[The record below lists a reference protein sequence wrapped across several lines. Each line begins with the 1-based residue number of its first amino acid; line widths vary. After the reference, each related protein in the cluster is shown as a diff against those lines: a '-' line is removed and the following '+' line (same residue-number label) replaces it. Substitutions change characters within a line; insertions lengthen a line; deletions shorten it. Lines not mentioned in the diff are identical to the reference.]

1 MAVTT
6 VESVMIATVGGQPQV
21 LTFALDALL
30 ARGEVIREV
39 IVLHL
44 SADDPRL
51 RRSLALLSAEFAG
64 DRYAGRPCRY
74 RPVPIRVEGRRL
86 EDIRSEVDADAA
98 WRAVHELIAGLKSMG
113 ERPLHLCIA
122 GGRRLLA
129 LVALSAAMLLFGHQ
143 DQVWHIYTPR
153 ELLERARDGAIM
165 HVRPEDGVRLI
176 RVPLVP
182 LGTQFPALRELAQ
195 MRLEDLSEVWMS
207 SEAERQRCQTVWRM
221 LSERER
227 EVLHCLAIG
236 LTPQEVA
243 SRLMISLSTVN
254 SHKTQ
259 ILAACRQVWTLEE
272 DARLTY
278 HFLREHF
285 RPFIQSLLKL

>member
-1 MAVTT
+1 MAVSA
-6 VESVMIATVGGQPQV
+6 VESVMIATIGGQPQV

-30 ARGEVIREV
+30 ARGEVVREV

-44 SADDPRL
+44 SADDSRL

-74 RPVPIRVEGRRL
+74 RLVPIRADGRRL

-98 WRAVHELIAGLKSMG
+98 WRAVHELIAELKSMS

-129 LVALSAAMLLFGHQ
+129 LVALSAAMLHFGHQ
-143 DQVWHIYTPR
+143 DQVWHIYTPP
-153 ELLERARDGAIM
+153 EFLERARDGAIM
-165 HVRPEDGVRLI
+165 HARPEDGVRLI

-182 LGTQFPALRELAQ
+182 WGAQFPALRELAQ
-195 MRLEDLSEVWMS
+195 MRPGGLGRVVVS
-207 SEAERQRCQTVWRM
+207 SEMERQRCEAVWRA
-221 LSERER
+221 LTERER
-227 EVLHCLAIG
+227 EVLRCFAGG

-243 SRLMISLSTVN
+243 EELVISLSTVN
-254 SHKTQ
+254 THKTR
-259 ILAACRQVWTLEE
+259 ILATCRQVWTLGEHE
-272 DARLTY
+272 RLTY

-285 RPFIQSLLKL
+285 HPFVQSLSKL